1 MFFFSLIF
9 HNETKTTDKVN
20 GDVGIIGITNKAAS
34 MLGDVVYVGLP
45 SIGDK
50 YSAGD
55 SFGTVESVKA
65 ASDVYAPVSGEVI
78 EVNAVEIYKLF
89 LVLLNFLKMK
99 S

>member
-1 MFFFSLIF
+1 L
-9 HNETKTTDKVN
+9 
-20 GDVGIIGITNKAAS
+20 
-34 MLGDVVYVGLP
+34 LGDVVYVGLP

-78 EVNAVEIYKLF
+78 EVNAVEIYIAFLSIIKFFKNEKLI
-89 LVLLNFLKMK
+89 LGT
-99 S
+99 